1 MNGNGSQ
8 ISIGAVRRRILSLP
22 TLIALLAGAAL
33 LAFVLWRVFDFDWS
47 GLWANIR
54 GIDPL
59 LYLAGLIIYYISFW
73 FRGLRWRLIAITANT
88 DGQDGKTIPGS
99 TKMGGIILMG
109 WFANSVAFLRLGD
122 ALRGWTL
129 HRESASPFA
138 SSLGTILAERV
149 QDMIAVLVLVFVAV
163 VLVTVSGD
171 SEVPG
176 VVVAAAVGLV
186 VALVAGLIA
195 MRLLGMRASRFL
207 PARFQ
212 ESYGKFQEGTL
223 ASFRGSQLPLQLL
236 LGAIGWMM
244 EIGRFYFVSQA
255 LDLDIGF
262 GVVMFAALANA
273 MLTTIPTP
281 GGFGFVEGGLTGLLV
296 LLGVGDTDAL
306 SLTVVDRSISWL
318 SVVLFGGGLFAI
330 WQYRGARRARNSGGD
345 ESLMDAGTMTNA
357 GSTSTP
363 DSSSTRT

>member
-1 MNGNGSQ
+1 MNGNGGSQ
-8 ISIGAVRRRILSLP
+8 ISVRAIRGRILSVP

-47 GLWANIR
+47 ELWANIR
-54 GIDPL
+54 GVDPL
-59 LYLAGLIIYYISFW
+59 LYLIGLVLYYVSFW
-73 FRGLRWRLIAITANT
+73 FRGLRWRLIAITANI
-88 DGQDGKTIPGS
+88 DAQDGKTIPGS
-99 TKMGGIILMG
+99 TKMGAIILMG

-129 HRESASPFA
+129 HRESKSPFA
-138 SSLGTILAERV
+138 SSLGTVVAERV
-149 QDMIAVLVLVFVAV
+149 QDMIAVLALVFIAAI
-163 VLVTVSGD
+163 LVTVSGD

-176 VVVAAAVGLV
+176 VVVAAASGLV
-186 VALVAGLIA
+186 AALVAGLIA
-195 MRLLGMRASRFL
+195 MRIFGMRVTRLLPSRF
-207 PARFQ
+207 RD
-212 ESYGKFQEGTL
+212 SYSKFQEGTL
-223 ASFRGSQLPLQLL
+223 ASFRGSQLPVQLL
-236 LGAIGWMM
+236 LGVFGWML

-296 LLGVGDTDAL
+296 LLGVGDTDAF

-318 SVVLFGGGLFAI
+318 SIVLIGGGLFAI
-330 WQYRGARRARNSGGD
+330 WQYRGARRAGKNGPSVPP
-345 ESLMDAGTMTNA
+345 TN
-357 GSTSTP
+357 TSTVSAT
-363 DSSSTRT
+363 DSNPTQT